1 VKLREYAET
10 LQLVITTLGDISR
23 LRLPIAAPP
32 VFPPTLGLNGTGQA
46 RRGLSFS
53 TALNV

>member
-32 VFPPTLGLNGTGQA
+32 VFPPTLGLNGAGQA